1 MIMMNYIIAFLTFS
15 DSLSDMSGGDQIKM
29 MLNLGCYV
37 IGAFS
42 VIFLF
47 YTNSFLIKKR
57 KKELGLYNIY
67 GRIGGNLNQIART
80 LNEWHSPY
88 PQLAGE
94 VRAAVSD
101 HTRHHFLFPNQEQS
115 V

>member
-1 MIMMNYIIAFLTFS
+1 MMNYIIAFLTFS

-57 KKELGLYNIY
+57 KKELGLYNIL
-67 GRIGGNLNQIART
+67 GMGKKTSA
-80 LNEWHSPY
+80 
-88 PQLAGE
+88 
-94 VRAAVSD
+94 
-101 HTRHHFLFPNQEQS
+101 
-115 V
+115 

>member
-1 MIMMNYIIAFLTFS
+1 MMRAGFYPHLAISTIGKNKRFYLPYILTCTGMIMMNYIIAFLTFS

-47 YTNSFLIKKR
+47 T
-57 KKELGLYNIY
+57 
-67 GRIGGNLNQIART
+67 RIP
-80 LNEWHSPY
+80 S
-88 PQLAGE
+88 
-94 VRAAVSD
+94 
-101 HTRHHFLFPNQEQS
+101 
-115 V
+115 